1 MQMAG
6 ALRLF
11 YSTPAEREE
20 MPGWRTLQMKEETKG
35 RKEVDSDGG
44 GGGGTKKKGRKMK
57 RPAGETKRWAE
68 RKEGLRKR

>member
-1 MQMAG
+1 MAG

-35 RKEVDSDGG
+35 RKEVDNDG
-44 GGGGTKKKGRKMK
+44 GGGGTKKKGKKMK
-57 RPAGETKRWAE
+57 RPAGRRKDGWREKRE
-68 RKEGLRKR
+68 

>member
-20 MPGWRTLQMKEETKG
+20 MALLADEGRDE
-35 RKEVDSDGG
+35 RKEVDSDDGG
-44 GGGGTKKKGRKMK
+44 GGLR
-57 RPAGETKRWAE
+57 
-68 RKEGLRKR
+68 RKRGRR